1 MFCFYLFANYDYGF
15 SQKLL
20 FDNLAFFLG
29 LSDIS
34 STNSNDYFEFFLY
47 HLPRFKLIVNINNLN
62 IYFIFS
68 LRSGCTTQW
77 REPRMS
83 TMEERISIAL
93 KNSSSLE
100 SSRPNSN
107 PRKSHFNYNLHT
119 FSVSDSKKLFLD
131 FSFIKIYARV
141 IIFYIYIY
149 NIYSIKL
156 AF

>member
-1 MFCFYLFANYDYGF
+1 
-15 SQKLL
+15 
-20 FDNLAFFLG
+20 
-29 LSDIS
+29 
-34 STNSNDYFEFFLY
+34 
-47 HLPRFKLIVNINNLN
+47 
-62 IYFIFS
+62 
-68 LRSGCTTQW
+68 
-77 REPRMS
+77 MS

-131 FSFIKIYARV
+131 FSYIKIYARV

-149 NIYSIKL
+149 IIYTVLNWPFKHRQKTSV
-156 AF
+156 

>member
-1 MFCFYLFANYDYGF
+1 MVSWQEIHIYFLD
-15 SQKLL
+15 QKVFVTLEL
-20 FDNLAFFLG
+20 MEFLERFFLW
-29 LSDIS
+29 
-34 STNSNDYFEFFLY
+34 FFLY
-47 HLPRFKLIVNINNLN
+47 HLPRFELIVNINNLN

-141 IIFYIYIY
+141 IIIYIYIY
-149 NIYSIKL
+149 I
-156 AF
+156 